1 MLGCVSMTPSSYL
14 DGVPALSDCGLTD
27 LDALGGWKILAIRS
41 DTPDEIVEWVKEQVN
56 EVLGSD
62 DYSEYLENNGYG
74 AFEGLMTEEELTE
87 LVEKAYEIYGD
98 SMKNAGL
105 M

>member
-1 MLGCVSMTPSSYL
+1 M
-14 DGVPALSDCGLTD
+14 
-27 LDALGGWKILAIRS
+27 DALGGWKILAIRS

-62 DYSEYLENNGYG
+62 DYSEYLENNGDG

>member
-1 MLGCVSMTPSSYL
+1 
-14 DGVPALSDCGLTD
+14 